1 MPLGKDGGDEHV
13 ILLDLD
19 GDDAPLADVG
29 EVSEVRL
36 LHDAATGGEED
47 MLLGIPSGLHTA
59 CAAAG
64 GRLDAH
70 GGGDLLAG
78 LEVQN
83 VGDRFSLGRAAHLG
97 NLVDTLDVA
106 AAGLGEEDEVVVR
119 ACGEEVLDEVIIL
132 GVVLRLL
139 GGHADDPLAT
149 ALLGAVRADGR
160 SLDEPL
166 VGDGDDAPLVGD
178 EVLDGDLPLLGNE
191 LGETGA
197 GMLVPDGLQLGLD
210 DREDALLSGKD
221 VEEVLDG
228 LQEFLILVVELVTL
242 EPGQLVETQ
251 FKDGVGLR
259 LAEAVLS
266 LVVETGLMAQE
277 DAELLDFL
285 LAEAQRQQAGTG
297 LVAVLRIADDLD
309 EVIKVRQGD
318 EVALELLGA
327 RLGLAEEEAGA
338 AQDDLAA
345 VLDEAGDRFLER
357 EELRSSPVDGQHRD
371 GEGGLERGVL
381 VEVVDHHLGDGVA
394 LEFDDHAGVLIGLVA
409 DGTDVGDDLL
419 VHQSRDAL
427 DEGGAVDVV
436 GDLGDDDL
444 LAATLDLLDPGATA
458 DLHGTAARL
467 EILLDAADAAELAAR
482 REVGPLDVLH
492 QLLDRDVGVVDLG
505 ADGVDGFAK
514 IVRRDVG
521 RHADGDAGAA
531 VHKEVRDR
539 GGEDSRFLAG
549 VVVVGDE
556 VDGIV
561 IHVLHEDGAEGTQT
575 GLGVT
580 HGGRRIAFHG
590 TEVALPLDE
599 GLAHGPCLGHVDEG
613 RVDRLVA
620 VGVVVT
626 HRLADDLRALEVLAC
641 RHDAEL
647 AHREED
653 ASLGGLQAVAGIGKG
668 SGNNDRHGVIEE
680 GSRDLFGDVDRF
692 DFFVLIIQGIG
703 PPGRFGV

>member
-1 MPLGKDGGDEHV
+1 MALGEDGGDEHV

-19 GDDAPLADVG
+19 GDDAPLADIG

-36 LHDAATGGEED
+36 LHDAATGGKED
-47 MLLGIPSGLHTA
+47 VLLGIPGGLHTA
-59 CAAAG
+59 CTAAG
-64 GRLDAH
+64 GRLDPH

-78 LEVQN
+78 LEVQDI
-83 VGDRFSLGRAAHLG
+83 GDRFSLGRAAHLG
-97 NLVDTLDVA
+97 NLVDALDIA
-106 AAGLGEEDEVVVR
+106 AACLGEEDEIVVR
-119 ACGEEVLDEVIIL
+119 AGGEEVLDEVIIL

-139 GGHADDPLAT
+139 GSHADDPLAT

-166 VGDGDDAPLVGD
+166 VGDCDDASLVGD
-178 EVLDGDLPLLGNE
+178 EVLDGDLPLLRNE

-210 DREDALLSGKD
+210 DREDALLAGKD

-228 LQEFLILVVELVTL
+228 LEKLLILVVELVTL

-251 FKDGVGLR
+251 LKDGVGLR
-259 LAEAVLS
+259 LAEAVLA
-266 LVVETGLMAQE
+266 LVVETGLVAQE

-285 LAEAQRQQAGTG
+285 LAEAERQQTGAG
-297 LVAVLRIADDLD
+297 LVAVLRVADDLD

-327 RLGLAEEEAGA
+327 GLGLAEEEAGA

-345 VLDEAGDRFLER
+345 VLNEAGDRLLER
-357 EELRSSPVDGQHRD
+357 EKLRTSPVDGQHRD

-381 VEVVDHHLGDGVA
+381 VEIVDHHLGDGVA
-394 LEFDDHAGVLIGLVA
+394 LQLDDHAGVLVRLVA
-409 DGTDVGDDLL
+409 DGADVGDNLL
-419 VHQSRDAL
+419 VHQPRDAL

-444 LAATLDLLDPGATA
+444 LPTTLDLLDAGASA
-458 DLHGTAARL
+458 DLDRTASGL
-467 EILLDAADAAELAAR
+467 EVLPDAADAAELAAR

-492 QLLDRDVGVVDLG
+492 QLVDRDVGVVDLG
-505 ADGVDGFAK
+505 ADCVNGLAEV
-514 IVRRDVG
+514 VRRDVG

-531 VHKEVRDR
+531 VDKEVWDR
-539 GGEDSRFLAG
+539 GGEYCRLLAG
-549 VVVVGDE
+549 VVVVRDE
-556 VDGIV
+556 VDGV
-561 IHVLHEDGAEGTQT
+561 VVHVLHEDGAEGSQT

-590 TEVALPLDE
+590 SEVTLPLDE
-599 GLAHGPCLGHVDEG
+599 GLSHGPGLGHVDEG

-641 RHDAEL
+641 RHDSEL

-668 SGNNDRHGVIEE
+668 AGNDDRHGVVEE
-680 GSRDLFGDVDRF
+680 GSRDLFGDIDRF
-692 DFFVLIIQGIG
+692 DFFVLVIQGIG